1 MLRLRTESEVGIMP
15 KHTDKTKAQRKQAEL
30 DDILAA
36 NHQRY
41 ERMKAEYG
49 EFTVNPDA
57 NLTVE
62 FIKYLEKIGVI
73 TDEQGTDF
81 AIEHANNVTQNFI
94 ELEAHFKKRVKAAR
108 AAQFSAP
115 DAAKGG
121 LIIPP
126 GMRQ

>member
-1 MLRLRTESEVGIMP
+1 MP

-49 EFTVNPDA
+49 DFTVNPDA

-62 FIKYLEKIGVI
+62 FIQYLEEIGVI

-81 AIEHANNVTQNFI
+81 GIKHANKVTEEFI
-94 ELEAHFKKRVKAAR
+94 KLEEHFKKRIKAAR

-115 DAAKGG
+115 DARKGG
-121 LIIPP
+121 LIMPP
-126 GMRQ
+126 GVKQ